1 MKLRT
6 LATTFLVAVSVGL
19 PCTSLYLHWNDPPE
33 APKVAE
39 AKKQAEIRKECAAAR
54 QKRDQLYRDGV
65 AQPDKQVDV
74 RAACEPDEVAR
85 ETAGHWLLITL
96 VLVGGIFLLPLFFGA
111 FLPR

>member
-39 AKKQAEIRKECAAAR
+39 AKKQADIRKACAAAR
-54 QKRDQLYRDGV
+54 QKHDQLYRDGV
-65 AQPDKQVDV
+65 AHPDKQVDV
-74 RAACEPDEVAR
+74 RAACEPNKVAQ
-85 ETAGHWLLITL
+85 ETAAWCILAAFIIAGAVFMLPHLL
-96 VLVGGIFLLPLFFGA
+96 GSFA
-111 FLPR
+111 PR